1 MTNHQRKNGS
11 RHNQLCQGLTV
22 SLTFVSVLLVCF
34 YLYQYDNQYTK
45 HGQQPSDGVLDLRQA
60 HLDDHSSPYHLQ
72 KNWEFYPGA
81 LLTPDDD
88 FSLYPHKLC
97 SLRESSKDRRE
108 KQGTLRLTI
117 LFPDTPM
124 SYALKLPTTFSS
136 YKFFLNQDLIQS
148 MGYPDIKDEGEE
160 LFNDQILY
168 FWASG
173 EVQILLQYSDD
184 MDLYSG
190 LSGPSAPP
198 ILGRPLAVY
207 TLAEYHKF
215 FLAASEILILVTLLL
230 SVTLYFWSRQG
241 SNLAMIVLCVNAMLY
256 LAYPLFR
263 STIMIPVSFW
273 YQMGMLFY
281 FGCHAATHWA
291 YSLYFGWKDR
301 VACFINW
308 CSTVT
313 AGLCAVLLLVSS
325 YLPDEQ
331 SGHLFYGG
339 IRLLQW
345 GSILCGIALTLHIV
359 MSGVPNKLMGAAS
372 VTLWAFMLIDLICPD
387 FSPVIFA
394 RLPEMSIICFMDIS
408 ILVEY
413 MDVASAHQFRILYAQ
428 KIAHAEQLLKMEER
442 HYTQLSDQVEDARRI
457 RHDLRQHL
465 RVIRSLLDQ
474 GDDEA
479 LSIYLEQYVKTVQ
492 PLLTE
497 PMSFFQ
503 NPIVDALLAYY
514 WSAANKRGADFD
526 VKGQLQEL
534 PESVYV
540 DFCSTMGNLLENALE
555 ALDRQAPN
563 EAKWISVRCEIFQ
576 KKLMMEVKNSNSA
589 PVRQKEGYFQS
600 AKRDEL
606 GTGTLSVSII
616 AQQYGG
622 FASFSQEENCFTAQ
636 VLLPL
641 SGIGG
646 KESSGSAPHRLKTD
660 ENHKLGAV

>member
-1 MTNHQRKNGS
+1 MTNDQRKNS
-11 RHNQLCQGLTV
+11 SLHNQLCQGLTV
-22 SLTFVSVLLVCF
+22 SLMIVSVLLLCF

-45 HGQQPSDGVLDLRQA
+45 QCQQPSDGVLDLRQA
-60 HLDDHSSPYHLQ
+60 PLDDHSNPYHLQ
-72 KNWEFYPGA
+72 KNWEFYPDV

-88 FSLYPHKLC
+88 FSLYPHSLR

-108 KQGTLRLTI
+108 RQGTFRLTI
-117 LFPDTPM
+117 HFPDTLL

-136 YKFFLNQDLIQS
+136 YKFYVNQDLIQS
-148 MGYPDIKDEGEE
+148 MGYPDIKDESQE
-160 LFNDQILY
+160 LFNDQILT

-173 EVQILLQYSDD
+173 EVQLLIQYSDD
-184 MDLYSG
+184 MGPYNG
-190 LSGPSAPP
+190 LSGLSAPP
-198 ILGRPLAVY
+198 ILGRPLSVY
-207 TLAEYHKF
+207 ALAEYHKF
-215 FLAASEILILVTLLL
+215 FLAASEILILLTLLL
-230 SVTLYFWSRQG
+230 SVTLFFLSRQG
-241 SNLAMIVLCVNAMLY
+241 SNLAMIVLCLSAMFY
-256 LAYPLFR
+256 LAYPLLR
-263 STIMIPVSFW
+263 STMMIPISFW
-273 YQMGMLFY
+273 YEMGMLFY

-301 VACFINW
+301 MARFINW
-308 CSTVT
+308 YSTAAV
-313 AGLCAVLLLVSS
+313 GVCALLLVVSS

-331 SGHLFYGG
+331 SGHLFYSG

-345 GSILCGIALTLHIV
+345 GCIFWGITLTLRIV
-359 MSGVPNKLMGAAS
+359 FSGVPNKLMGAAS
-372 VTLWAFMLIDLICPD
+372 VSLWLFMLIDMISPD
-387 FSPVIFA
+387 FSPIIFA
-394 RLPEMSIICFMDIS
+394 RFPEMSIICFMDIS

-413 MDVASAHQFRILYAQ
+413 MDVASAHHFRILYAQ
-428 KIAHAEQLLKMEER
+428 KITHAEQLLKMEER
-442 HYTQLSDQVEDARRI
+442 HYTQLSGQVEDVRRI

-474 GDDEA
+474 GNAEA

-503 NPIVDALLAYY
+503 NPIVDALIAYY
-514 WSAANKRGADFD
+514 WSAANKRGADFN

-540 DFCSTMGNLLENALE
+540 DFCSMMGNLLENALE

-563 EAKWISVRCEIFQ
+563 EAKWISVRCEVFQ
-576 KKLMMEVKNSNSA
+576 KKLMLEVKNSNSV
-589 PVRQKEGYFQS
+589 PVLQKENYFQS

-622 FASFSQEENCFTAQ
+622 FASFSHEENCFTAQ

-641 SGIGG
+641 SGIDGRGSGG
-646 KESSGSAPHRLKTD
+646 SVPDRLKTD
-660 ENHKLGAV
+660 ENHAPSAF